1 MVRPEKYKFMA
12 KIKIKYVKSKIGSTE
27 RQKKTLQA
35 LGLRKL
41 NSTREL
47 EATPQVMG
55 MVKKVSHLITVE
67 EL

>member
-1 MVRPEKYKFMA
+1 MA

-41 NSTREL
+41 NSTREV
-47 EATPQVMG
+47 EATPQIMG
-55 MVKKVSHLITVE
+55 MVKKVNHLITVE

>member
-1 MVRPEKYKFMA
+1 MA
-12 KIKIKYVKSKIGSTE
+12 KIKIRYTKSKIGSTE
-27 RQKKTLQA
+27 RQKRTLRA
-35 LGLRKL
+35 LGLGKL

-47 EATPQVMG
+47 EATPQILG

>member
-1 MVRPEKYKFMA
+1 MA
-12 KIKIKYVKSKIGSTE
+12 KIKIKYIKSKIGSSE
-27 RQKKTLQA
+27 RQKRTLQA

-47 EATPQVMG
+47 EATPQIMG
-55 MVKKVSHLITVE
+55 MVQKVRHLITVE

>member
-1 MVRPEKYKFMA
+1 MA
-12 KIKIKYVKSKIGSTE
+12 KIRIKYVKSKIGSTE

-41 NSTREL
+41 NSTREV

-55 MVKKVSHLITVE
+55 MVRKVSHLITVE

>member
-1 MVRPEKYKFMA
+1 MA
-12 KIKIKYVKSKIGSTE
+12 KIKIKYIKSKIGSTE
-27 RQKKTLQA
+27 RQKRTLQA

-47 EATPQVMG
+47 EATPQIMG